1 MNTWQDITPLINIKF
16 GNLETIQVIDDVLY
30 IKIDSNS
37 QKMIISFRSFLS
49 YQLTFESYALKILS
63 EHNLDGKSW
72 VFKSEKGD
80 FYDWFNNQNY
90 GIYAENISTYR
101 LIFFHH
107 IVEVLSDSF
116 PEIQESS

>member
-80 FYDWFNNQNY
+80 FYNWFNNQNY

>member
-16 GNLETIQVIDDVLY
+16 GNLETIQVVDDVLY

-37 QKMIISFRSFLS
+37 QKMIISFRNFLS
-49 YQLTFESYALKILS
+49 YQLTFESYALKILG

-90 GIYAENISTYR
+90 GIYGENISTYR

-116 PEIQESS
+116 PEIHESL

>member
-1 MNTWQDITPLINIKF
+1 MNIWQDITPLINIKF

-72 VFKSEKGD
+72 MFKSEKGD

>member
-1 MNTWQDITPLINIKF
+1 MNAWQDITPLINIKF
-16 GNLETIQVIDDVLY
+16 GNLETIQVVDDVLY

-37 QKMIISFRSFLS
+37 QKMIISFRNFLS
-49 YQLTFESYALKILS
+49 YQLTFESYALKILG

-72 VFKSEKGD
+72 AFKSEKGD

-90 GIYAENISTYR
+90 GIYGENINTYR

-116 PEIQESS
+116 PEIHERP